1 MGHQPVLP
9 CHHYLTLV
17 GDRISAIGVYNAGFV
32 TYKGEI
38 VVTVK
43 YRMVSYGTQ
52 KMFQDLKDTLQ
63 TPKTSQNTIS
73 IILRYLRILWKI
85 LKKSGFLLILG
96 TFPL

>member
-1 MGHQPVLP
+1 MLH

-17 GDRISAIGVYNAGFV
+17 GNKISAIEVYNADFV

-63 TPKTSQNTIS
+63 TLETSQNIIS
-73 IILRYLRILWKI
+73 IILRYLKTL
-85 LKKSGFLLILG
+85 
-96 TFPL
+96 

>member
-1 MGHQPVLP
+1 MTSLEKSCV
-9 CHHYLTLV
+9 V
-17 GDRISAIGVYNAGFV
+17 WGVYNAGFV
-32 TYKGEI
+32 IYKGEI

-43 YRMVSYGTQ
+43 YWVVSYGTQ

-63 TPKTSQNTIS
+63 TLETSQNIIS
-73 IILRYLRILWKI
+73 IILRYLKTLWKI

>member
-1 MGHQPVLP
+1 MGRQPVLP
-9 CHHYLTLV
+9 CHRYLTLV
-17 GDRISAIGVYNAGFV
+17 GDRISAIGYYNAGFV

-43 YRMVSYGTQ
+43 YWVVSYGTQ

-63 TPKTSQNTIS
+63 TLETSQNIIS
-73 IILRYLRILWKI
+73 IILWYLKTLWKI